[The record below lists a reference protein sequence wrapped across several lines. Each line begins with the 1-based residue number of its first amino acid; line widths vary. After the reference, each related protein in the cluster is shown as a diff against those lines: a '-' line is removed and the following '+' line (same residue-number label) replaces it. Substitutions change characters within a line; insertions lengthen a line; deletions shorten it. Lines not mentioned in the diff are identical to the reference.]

1 MLRLILKVLITAGA
15 LLLIARFVPGIAIA
29 SFGTAVWV
37 ALLWGII
44 GVTLRPLLTLF
55 TFPITILTLGL
66 FSFILNAL
74 LFWLL
79 AEFVQGFSVAGF
91 IPALEGSVLLSVL
104 SMVLH
109 AALKK
114 PQD

>member
-1 MLRLILKVLITAGA
+1 MIRLILKILITAGA

-29 SFGTAVWV
+29 SFGTAVWI
-37 ALLWGII
+37 ALLWGIM
-44 GVTLRPLLTLF
+44 GVTVRPLLTLF

-79 AEFVQGFSVAGF
+79 AEFVQGFSVQGF
-91 IPALEGSVLLSVL
+91 IPALEASVLLSVV
-104 SMVLH
+104 SMALH
-109 AALKK
+109 SAFKK
-114 PQD
+114 RQD